1 MWSPHHSDQFVV
13 SGNSLRLYKL
23 KSISRNIENFSVW
36 KTEDI
41 LESESNKLVA
51 LGSTEIQS
59 LKCFDWC
66 LDENKP
72 FLFSVGLNNGRV
84 LLTDLM
90 DDSKKLKKEFI
101 SSSQTTRACN
111 VVAWNPIQKN
121 ILATGLDKA
130 RVDFSCFIW
139 DVLSSGQNSK
149 VDEKP
154 STGIKRSV
162 YNVSSFEATEKMDT
176 PYQKFASNETIA
188 SLCWLPNDAYSLA
201 FGTGKKWLR
210 IYDIRSVN
218 KPVSSFSAHTSKAV
232 YGVCFDPHNNN
243 CMATF
248 SEDPNIKLWD
258 IRNLNSEPVLTLP
271 TSSKVLQISWCAARG
286 PGILGS
292 LCKDDPFI
300 KVWDINSGASWE
312 DIHEQKERVHDIM
325 YTSET
330 YKVNEKT
337 TSFSWNPKSGKL
349 LAVNNDIIELL
360 PIRED
365 FPLSFSPHSRI
376 AVANR
381 KKAAEGALG
390 INDISLIMYERAKK
404 GYSGDIAF
412 NKDFDFGDQDLSFI
426 WNWVYEMKY
435 VFSKGKTGDIK
446 GVLSIITSKL
456 QNIKMSNLPFEL
468 SDYFPIYNSPERYI
482 CQKMCGWNFRST
494 EGLVEMV
501 RRFQK
506 ENQIERAVSISVFNQ
521 NIELA
526 VSVIEESMEH
536 FIDEKDDIQLII
548 MALKGFK
555 NLKNTGYWQSVCD
568 SLKSRIS
575 NPYLKCIL
583 SFLFSANYQEEIL
596 GNTDISISDRIAFAC
611 RYLEQEKLFAY
622 LNDLLIKVVKEGQL
636 SGLLLTGIDSY
647 GPGVDLLQNYID
659 RTGDIQTASL
669 LLSLVPP
676 KKEKSNVQN
685 VIQLYRN
692 LLDRWQLW
700 TERAKFDVSRGM
712 NYDIAPP
719 PQVYVRC
726 NYCSRS
732 LEVGKHPQKPSYI
745 IPGSYGVHGLTLP
758 RIPQDKLKISSCPY
772 CRKPLPRCA
781 LCLLPLDCV
790 IPNIENRK
798 EMNDGRK
805 WGSGKSDFD
814 TWFSWCQTCKHG
826 GHAQHIL
833 KWFQENEVC
842 PVSDCE
848 CRCYNK

>member
-1 MWSPHHSDQFVV
+1 
-13 SGNSLRLYKL
+13 
-23 KSISRNIENFSVW
+23 
-36 KTEDI
+36 
-41 LESESNKLVA
+41 
-51 LGSTEIQS
+51 
-59 LKCFDWC
+59 
-66 LDENKP
+66 
-72 FLFSVGLNNGRV
+72 
-84 LLTDLM
+84 M

-111 VVAWNPIQKN
+111 VVAWNPVQKN

-139 DVLSSGQNSK
+139 DVHSSGQNSK

-162 YNVSSFEATEKMDT
+162 YNVSSFEATEIMDT
-176 PYQKFASNETIA
+176 PYQKFANNETIA
-188 SLCWLPNDAYSLA
+188 SLCWLPNDGYSLA

-218 KPVSSFSAHTSKAV
+218 KPVSSFSAHTSKAI
-232 YGVCFDPHNNN
+232 YGVCFDPHNSN

-248 SEDPNIKLWD
+248 SDDPYIKLWD

-271 TSSKVLQISWCAARG
+271 TNNKILHIAWCASKG
-286 PGILGS
+286 PGMLGS
-292 LCKDDPFI
+292 LCKDDPCI
-300 KVWDINSGASWE
+300 KLWDINSGVSWE
-312 DIHEQKERVHDIM
+312 DIFENKKKVQDIL
-325 YTSET
+325 YTCET

-337 TSFSWNPKSGKL
+337 SSFSWHPRNGKL
-349 LAVNNDIIELL
+349 LAVNNDIIEII
-360 PIRED
+360 PIRES
-365 FPLSFSPHSRI
+365 FPVSFSPHSRI

-381 KKAAEGALG
+381 KKVAEGALG
-390 INDISLIMYERAKK
+390 MQDISHIMYERAKK
-404 GYSGDIAF
+404 GYSGDVAF
-412 NKDFDFGDQDLSFI
+412 NKDFEYDNHDLSFI
-426 WNWVYEMKY
+426 WKWVYDMKY

-456 QNIKMSNLPFEL
+456 NNIIKPSNLPFEL
-468 SDYFPIYNSPERYI
+468 TEYFPIYNSPERYI
-482 CQKMCGWNFRST
+482 CLKMCGWNFRST
-494 EGLVEMV
+494 EGLIEVV
-501 RRFQK
+501 TKLQN
-506 ENQIERAVSISVFNQ
+506 ENQIERAVAISVFNQ
-521 NIELA
+521 NIDLA
-526 VSVIEESMEH
+526 VSILENSTDLI
-536 FIDEKDDIQLII
+536 IDEKDDIQLIN

-555 NLKNTGYWQSVCD
+555 NLKNTAYWLSVCE
-568 SLKSRIS
+568 SLKSRINS
-575 NPYLKCIL
+575 PYLKCVL
-583 SFLFSANYQEEIL
+583 SFLFSKNENYQEIL
-596 GNTDISISDRIAFAC
+596 EDSKISISDRIAFAC
-611 RYLEQEKLFAY
+611 RYLEQEKLYSF

-669 LLSLVPP
+669 LLSLIPP
-676 KKEKSNVQN
+676 NKKEKSNVQN
-685 VIQLYRN
+685 IIQLYRN

-732 LEVGKHPQKPSYI
+732 LEVGKQHQKPNFTMPS
-745 IPGSYGVHGLTLP
+745 SYGVHGLSVP
-758 RIPQDKLKISSCPY
+758 RIPQDKMKISACPY

-790 IPNIENRK
+790 VPNIENRK
-798 EMNDGRK
+798 ELNDGRK
-805 WGSGKSDFD
+805 WGSGKTDFD

-826 GHAQHIL
+826 GHAKHIL
-833 KWFQENEVC
+833 DWFEDNDVC
-842 PVSDCE
+842 PVSDCD
-848 CRCYNK
+848 CHCIFK